1 MPDHLPSL
9 YKTIPYL
16 QPLEFIRNSS
26 RQDYREVVCG
36 CKLLWEPH
44 EVKPFDSTDRLAL
57 GFLSKGLLDIWVS
70 QVLVFTIS
78 PNMLVIGIYILAG
91 RTLH

>member
-26 RQDYREVVCG
+26 RQDYREVGCG
-36 CKLLWEPH
+36 GIALGPH
-44 EVKPFDSTDRLAL
+44 EVKPFDSTDRLAR
-57 GFLSKGLLDIWVS
+57 GSLSKGLLDIWVS
-70 QVLVFTIS
+70 QVLFSRFLPTC
-78 PNMLVIGIYILAG
+78 
-91 RTLH
+91 